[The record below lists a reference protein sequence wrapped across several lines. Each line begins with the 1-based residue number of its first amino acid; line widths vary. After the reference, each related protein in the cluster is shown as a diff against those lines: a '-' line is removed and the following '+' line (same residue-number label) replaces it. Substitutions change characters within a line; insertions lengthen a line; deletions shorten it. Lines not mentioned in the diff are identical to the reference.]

1 MILPFLN
8 KNSIAIGFLLLSIVL
23 VKIVPVDSLAS
34 SVPPNQSELS
44 TSKNEST
51 VVQPWH
57 KMIEYNWSGYVK
69 TRGSMSL
76 PDDDSFYKLVG
87 TEPYYDGSAEFR
99 LMSEISFGNWGYFE
113 IHYETVFSGG
123 DTRSKNKEGMVISRP
138 VEDDR
143 RVMDLTRTICE
154 NDDYI
159 LYDRLDRL
167 SLTYQPKWGTICL
180 GRQAVTWGNGFVF
193 NPMDLFNPFSPTD
206 IDRDYKTG
214 DDMVSAQILENKIGE
229 FQFLYVPRRDPENG
243 DVKWD
248 HSSLAGKLHFAR
260 GTTEFDIM
268 AARHFE
274 DFVIGIGSTG
284 YLGNAAWRLDSMWT
298 FLNEDSDRDGYLS
311 LVANMDYSWV
321 WWGKNLYGFLELYF
335 NGLGRDNYA
344 DAITD
349 PAITERLDRGELF
362 TLGRT
367 YLCGQIRVEL
377 HPLFN
382 VYLTAISNLADP
394 SGIVQPWAVW
404 DIAEGFQITFGGNL
418 YYGRMGT
425 EYGGFEIPGTNF
437 LFKTPDS
444 AFLWLTY
451 FF

>member
-1 MILPFLN
+1 MILPFL
-8 KNSIAIGFLLLSIVL
+8 KKISIAIGFLLLNIVL

-51 VVQPWH
+51 VVQPWY
-57 KMIEYNWSGYVK
+57 KMIECNWGGYVK

-99 LMSEISFGNWGYFE
+99 FMSDIFFGNWGFFE
-113 IHYETVFSGG
+113 IHYEAVFSGG
-123 DTRSKNKEGMVISRP
+123 ETRSKNKEDLVISRP

-143 RVMDLTRTICE
+143 RVMDLTRTIYE
-154 NDDYI
+154 NEDYI

-167 SLTYQPKWGTICL
+167 SLTYLPKWGTVCI

-248 HSSLAGKLHFAR
+248 QSSLAGKLHFVR

-284 YLGNAAWRLDSMWT
+284 YLGNAAWRLDGTWT

-382 VYLTAISNLADP
+382 VYLTAINNLVDP

-418 YYGRMGT
+418 YYGRTGT
-425 EYGGFEIPGTNF
+425 EYGGFEIPGTN
-437 LFKTPDS
+437 LLYQAPDS
-444 AFLWLTY
+444 VFLWLTY